1 MEQLGEERAGDEFC
15 LALLR
20 HLRHFNHSIIHV
32 FVYFRVKGV
41 HHRDFRVLHS
51 IDLVA
56 IRLEGVQIAGLEVE
70 CVVGRRGQHVV
81 FGRLREVIRRQAVG
95 VSHALEHFV
104 EINLGQDVI
113 LGVVDL
119 GHDGRS

>member
-1 MEQLGEERAGDEFC
+1 
-15 LALLR
+15 
-20 HLRHFNHSIIHV
+20 
-32 FVYFRVKGV
+32 
-41 HHRDFRVLHS
+41 
-51 IDLVA
+51 VA